1 MTTLI
6 PPLIAN
12 SFILFAPVCGQAPNK
27 KSIVITNVESY
38 NTIINT
44 DTAYFIKSDLII
56 I

>member
-6 PPLIAN
+6 PPLMVSI
-12 SFILFAPVCGQAPNK
+12 STLFAPICGQAPNK

-38 NTIINT
+38 NTIIST